1 MAFLDNSGDII
12 LDAVLTDAGRQR
24 LARGDGS
31 FKIVQFALGDD
42 EINYKLYNGTSA
54 SGSAYYDLD
63 ILQTPVL
70 EAFTNNIASLN
81 SKLLTIPRNNLL
93 FLPIIKLHSALYK
106 GTNTSI
112 ADNTILVT
120 ADETTETSIK
130 TTNPDFAGNGSN
142 GVIFGYSINDSD
154 PIELHQGLDTN
165 AINQNLT
172 IDQDLKETQYTIE
185 IDNRL
190 GTIITS
196 TSTQNSIVEADKSFV
211 DDDSLAQY
219 YFSLTTDNQ
228 YVKDSDSMNN
238 TSNVGVTIKGPKGT
252 SLKFGIRSSLEA
264 QTSNYLFT
272 TFGQSATIAGV
283 ACYAIKSVVTVTGIT
298 TGFSV
303 SIPVTFIKKQ

>member
-42 EINYKLYNGTSA
+42 EINYKLFDGTNA

-93 FLPIIKLHSALYK
+93 FLPVIKLATPLYTE
-106 GTNTSI
+106 TNTV
-112 ADNTILVT
+112 LVT
-120 ADETTETSIK
+120 VDQETENSLSSI
-130 TTNPDFAGNGSN
+130 GNGATSN
-142 GVIFGYSINDSD
+142 GVIFGYGINGSD
-154 PIELHQGLDTN
+154 PIELHQGLDTTQVN
-165 AINQNLT
+165 SQFT
-172 IDQDLKETQYTIE
+172 IDQDLKETQYVVE

-190 GTIITS
+190 GTIITP
-196 TSTQNSIVEADKSFV
+196 TSTQQTIEEAAKSFV
-211 DDDSLAQY
+211 DDDNIAQY
-219 YFSLTTDNQ
+219 YFSLVTDNK
-228 YVKDSDSMNN
+228 YVQDSNYITT
-238 TSNVGVTIKGPKGT
+238 TSTVRDTIKGPKGT
-252 SLKFGIRSSLEA
+252 ALVFSIRSSLDT
-264 QTSNYLFT
+264 QTSTYLFT
-272 TFGQSATIAGV
+272 TFGQSATITGV
-283 ACYAIKSVVTVTGIT
+283 SCYIIKSTITVTGVT

-303 SIPVTFIKKQ
+303 SIPVTFVKKQ